1 VLLASVCQRHRRHR
15 DHTRHELREALR
27 TVLGAFGVYRTYV
40 RVGRV
45 TSATD
50 RRHIDDATRRAG
62 EMRPDIDAELLT
74 FLGHV
79 LAGEVDGDDELE
91 LALRFQQVSSPVM
104 AKGVED
110 TAFYRYNRLVSLN
123 EVGGDPSRF
132 GTPVAELHA
141 ANVFAA
147 QHHPLGMLTLST
159 HDTKRSSDVRT
170 RIHLLA
176 EIPDAWAAAVQ
187 RWHALT
193 AAHRRPEVPD
203 PALEQ
208 LIYQTLI
215 GAWPIDSGRLVAYLE
230 KATKEAKLHT
240 TWTDPNPAY
249 DDAVRAFATGI
260 LADDAFLTDLDVFVR
275 EQALVE
281 LGRITSLAQTTLLL
295 TSPGVPDIYQGTE
308 VWDLSLVDPD
318 NRRPVDFE
326 RQRRLLDEVR
336 SPDTALRCADEGGPK
351 LWLIERVLAD
361 RAARPYAYAGAT
373 YEPIVATGPKADHVI
388 AFARV
393 ETVVVVPRLLIGL
406 GGDWEA
412 STLVVPDGRWRDVVT
427 GIEVG
432 GGPVPLADLLARFPV
447 AVLAQER

>member
-1 VLLASVCQRHRRHR
+1 
-15 DHTRHELREALR
+15 
-27 TVLGAFGVYRTYV
+27 
-40 RVGRV
+40 
-45 TSATD
+45 
-50 RRHIDDATRRAG
+50 
-62 EMRPDIDAELLT
+62 
-74 FLGHV
+74 
-79 LAGEVDGDDELE
+79 
-91 LALRFQQVSSPVM
+91 
-104 AKGVED
+104 
-110 TAFYRYNRLVSLN
+110 
-123 EVGGDPSRF
+123 
-132 GTPVAELHA
+132 
-141 ANVFAA
+141 
-147 QHHPLGMLTLST
+147 MLTLST

-187 RWHALT
+187 RWHTLT
-193 AAHRRPEVPD
+193 AAHRRPEGPD

-230 KATKEAKLHT
+230 KATKEAKLRT

-260 LADDAFLTDLDVFVR
+260 LADDAFLTDLEVFVR
-275 EQALVE
+275 EHALVE
-281 LGRITSLAQTTLLL
+281 FGRITSLAQTTLLL
-295 TSPGVPDIYQGTE
+295 TSPGVPDIYQGSE

-336 SPDTALRCADEGGPK
+336 SPDTAWRCADEGGPK

-361 RAARPYAYAGAT
+361 RAARPYAYAGPT

-412 STLVVPDGRWRDVVT
+412 TTLVVPDGRWRDVVT
-427 GIEVG
+427 GIEVDG
-432 GGPVPLADLLARFPV
+432 GSVDLADLLAHFPV
-447 AVLAQER
+447 AVLAQAR